1 MKVIR
6 FTEFSDLGDIMALAQ
21 DTFPEYVL
29 RERTSKVLKL
39 HLSTAISVPTLNSR
53 IATMRQTYPALSI
66 VPVISSPRPV
76 PEAQWQKCQ
85 ELESWYSTKQ
95 AGSHTDSS
103 GDERAMDFN
112 AALMHFAQIISRK
125 SIKGNTDST
134 SVSVV
139 KKDGT
144 KQSRNQSTVLSN
156 MGEYFDAWE
165 AMQLAYVDKK
175 IAIHSKATVSTVD
188 AVAMPT

>member
-21 DTFPEYVL
+21 DAFPEYVL

-66 VPVISSPRPV
+66 VPVISSPRTLT
-76 PEAQWQKCQ
+76 EAQWQKCQ
-85 ELESWYSTKQ
+85 EFESWYSTKQ

-103 GDERAMDFN
+103 ATNGPWI
-112 AALMHFAQIISRK
+112 LMPR
-125 SIKGNTDST
+125 
-134 SVSVV
+134 
-139 KKDGT
+139 
-144 KQSRNQSTVLSN
+144 
-156 MGEYFDAWE
+156 
-165 AMQLAYVDKK
+165 
-175 IAIHSKATVSTVD
+175 
-188 AVAMPT
+188 